1 VRERVQQE
9 LEDVDIPVDI
19 PVVGQGDVLPNV
31 ETGGVLGI
39 TRVGGG
45 LRPPAPSS
53 VEPIGIP
60 TRPTDREPIPVGDE
74 ADAAGA
80 ARELLPIVE
89 QAPDVVPVMPPP
101 SKTEVEPDV
110 PAIDVPI
117 VELPIPD
124 VVPTP
129 DIVPTVEVSVPNDA
143 CGIEPPMP
151 AHCEMTPVPKVDGLT
166 PGAASSVAPSG
177 TPTGPT
183 GEPAPMPSGD
193 VMPSGG
199 DVPVAPTCAEA
210 VPQVIKA
217 AVIAAITNRF
227 ILRFPSLLAAARGGL
242 MLDFG
247 DTRWGLARL
256 PCEMPW

>member
-1 VRERVQQE
+1 VRERVQHE

-19 PVVGQGDVLPNV
+19 PVVGHGDVLPNV

-39 TRVGGG
+39 TRVVGG

-60 TRPTDREPIPVGDE
+60 TRPADDAEPIPVGDE
-74 ADAAGA
+74 ADAAGP

-110 PAIDVPI
+110 PAVDVPVI
-117 VELPIPD
+117 ELPMEL
-124 VVPTP
+124 P
-129 DIVPTVEVSVPNDA
+129 DIVPMVEPAVPKDA

-151 AHCEMTPVPKVDGLT
+151 AHCEMTPVPDVDGLT
-166 PGAASSVAPSG
+166 PGDASSVAPSG

-217 AVIAAITNRF
+217 AVIAAIANRF
-227 ILRFPSLLAAARGGL
+227 ILRFPSLLAVTRGALCDASVIRGG
-242 MLDFG
+242 G
-247 DTRWGLARL
+247 
-256 PCEMPW
+256 

>member
-1 VRERVQQE
+1 V
-9 LEDVDIPVDI
+9 IVDI
-19 PVVGQGDVLPNV
+19 PVVGHGDVLPNV

-39 TRVGGG
+39 TRVVGG

-60 TRPTDREPIPVGDE
+60 TRPTDREPIPVGEE
-74 ADAAGA
+74 ADAAGP

-110 PAIDVPI
+110 PAVVVPI
-117 VELPIPD
+117 VELVIAD

-129 DIVPTVEVSVPNDA
+129 DIVPTVEVAVPKDA
-143 CGIEPPMP
+143 CGMEPPMP
-151 AHCEMTPVPKVDGLT
+151 AHCEMTPVPEVDGLT
-166 PGAASSVAPSG
+166 PGDASSVAPSG

-210 VPQVIKA
+210 VPQATKA
-217 AVIAAITNRF
+217 AVMAAIANRF
-227 ILRFPSLLAAARGGL
+227 ILPSPALLAVALGGSRRR
-242 MLDFG
+242 FG
-247 DTRWGLARL
+247 DKQWESAQS
-256 PCEMPW
+256 PCGTPR